1 MATATEISSFLSQA
15 KAALSSNN
23 YKILDRRKKYLAT
36 KAQLGIIDEDVID
49 DLLNLS
55 VGENWITEPDNN
67 PAFPG
72 DVWICKKYLH
82 GECIYIKLKI
92 LASPAGQLL
101 VMSYPIDGM

>member
-1 MATATEISSFLSQA
+1 MATATEISSFLTQA

-23 YKILDRRKKYLAT
+23 YEILDRRRKYLAT

-72 DVWICKKYLH
+72 DVWKCKKYLH

-92 LASPAGQLL
+92 QASPAGKLL
-101 VMSYPIDGM
+101 VMSYHIDGM